1 MSLDFCRTPWASMR
15 MPKAIEQLPLSDL
28 VEAAEPKDALGWTT
42 PELIK
47 LGDMSDIEG
56 NHSLHGTDASY
67 SS

>member
-1 MSLDFCRTPWASMR
+1 MW
-15 MPKAIEQLPLSDL
+15 MPKAIQQLPLSDL
-28 VEAAEPKDALGWTT
+28 VEAAEPKDALGWST

-47 LGDMSDIEG
+47 LGDMSDVEG